1 MFSEQTIV
9 VFFTLL
15 LTAFNVVDWH
25 TTRTILKA
33 GGTEANPIAR
43 FWMRFVSLDVYLA
56 CKTALAAYVG
66 YHLGFILLPMLIGM
80 TVFYGFFMAR
90 NLRNL

>member
-9 VFFTLL
+9 LFFTLL
-15 LTAFNVVDWH
+15 LTTFNVVDWC
-25 TTRTILKA
+25 TTRSILKA
-33 GGTEANPIAR
+33 GGTEENPIAK

-66 YHLGFILLPMLIGM
+66 YHLGFVLLPLLIAI
-80 TVFYGFFMAR
+80 TVMYGFFMAR
-90 NLRNL
+90 NFRNL